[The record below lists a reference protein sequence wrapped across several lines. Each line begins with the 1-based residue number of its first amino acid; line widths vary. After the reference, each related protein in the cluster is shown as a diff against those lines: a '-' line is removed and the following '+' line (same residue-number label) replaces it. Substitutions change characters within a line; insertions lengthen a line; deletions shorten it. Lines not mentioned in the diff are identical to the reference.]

1 MEGLT
6 TSMQDLTTSMEGTVA
21 AHLQERLFMAAR
33 DGPVENI
40 RALVKEGAEVV
51 LCDGKGFTALHYAAY
66 YGNVETVR
74 VIIELGGN
82 AHPQDEVRKNTPLHC
97 AAGVGHSETVKLFV
111 EELGANVHAQN
122 ANGGTPLH

>member
-1 MEGLT
+1 MT
-6 TSMQDLTTSMEGTVA
+6 TSMGSTLPLS
-21 AHLQERLFMAAR
+21 LQERLCRAACN
-33 DGPVENI
+33 GSVENI